1 MAAPI
6 TELQLQNTIRSSL
19 ESSAREVFPQIIS
32 ENFVQIKNAIG
43 SNINSLIS
51 QKIKEYEVY
60 VYVIIAYMILI
71 LLILLYISILSTY
84 FLKRT
89 R

>member
-1 MAAPI
+1 MSVPI
-6 TELQLQNTIRSSL
+6 TELQNIIRSSI
-19 ESSAREVFPQIIS
+19 ESSSREVISQIIN
-32 ENFVQIKNAIG
+32 ENIVQIKNVIN
-43 SNINSLIS
+43 SNIDSLIS

-60 VYVIIAYMILI
+60 IYVIIAYSILI
-71 LLILLYISILSTY
+71 LLILLYISILSTF

>member
-1 MAAPI
+1 MALPI
-6 TELQLQNTIRSSL
+6 AELQLQNTIRSAI
-19 ESSAREVFPQIIS
+19 ESSSREVIPQLIN
-32 ENFVQIKNAIG
+32 ENIAQIKNTIG
-43 SNINSLIS
+43 SNIDSLIS

-60 VYVIIAYMILI
+60 IYVIIAYMILI